1 MLIVRRFVE
10 KRKWFS
16 RKEEKQQNFGR
27 YRFPLPKTFQRIC
40 NKNRLRISKIVF
52 YHFQRQQCETRMKTT
67 KAFIES
73 TFLSNFHNFAIII
86 IYIFA
91 TKILQFQNL
100 SEFTV
105 CWMKIYI
112 HANITTLYIRT
123 LTDQRFI
130 IIYTENVC

>member
-1 MLIVRRFVE
+1 MLDALSKRGNDFRGKKKNNKISDGIGFLCRKRFKEFAIKIVYGFR
-10 KRKWFS
+10 KRK
-16 RKEEKQQNFGR
+16 
-27 YRFPLPKTFQRIC
+27 
-40 NKNRLRISKIVF
+40 F
-52 YHFQRQQCETRMKTT
+52 YHFQRQQCETRMKTM

-123 LTDQRFI
+123 LTDQRFV